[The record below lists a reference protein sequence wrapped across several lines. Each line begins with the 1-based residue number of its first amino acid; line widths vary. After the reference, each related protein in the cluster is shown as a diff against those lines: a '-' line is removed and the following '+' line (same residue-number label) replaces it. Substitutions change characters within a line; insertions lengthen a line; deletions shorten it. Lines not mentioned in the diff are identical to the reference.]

1 LNSKASFL
9 HKVNTSTPRSLAL
22 FLAVWFA
29 SCVGAFVGV
38 TEYIFHTYHSIW
50 VPVVVTIFT
59 FFFSFLLFQFAVE
72 RFIYRK
78 IKLIY
83 KTIHQLKLSKEQKP
97 ITIDLGNDIISA
109 VNSDVVA
116 WATDQ
121 HAEIEYLKNIENYRR
136 EFIGNVSHELK
147 TPIFNIQG
155 YILTLLE
162 GGLEDEKI
170 NRTYLERA
178 EKSVERLI
186 HIVEDL
192 EVITQLES
200 GQLILHKEKF
210 DIVELARDAIA
221 GIQYSAQK
229 NNVKLQF
236 KDIYDK
242 PIFVKADR
250 ESIQKVLTNLLINS
264 IKYSRTSGA
273 GEAKVSFYD
282 MDENILVEVSDNGI
296 GISQEN
302 LPRLFERFFRVDR
315 SRSREIGG
323 TGLGLSI
330 VKHIIEAHNQ
340 TINVRSSPGVGTT
353 FGFTLAKYK

>member
-1 LNSKASFL
+1 
-9 HKVNTSTPRSLAL
+9 
-22 FLAVWFA
+22 
-29 SCVGAFVGV
+29 
-38 TEYIFHTYHSIW
+38 

-162 GGLEDEKI
+162 GGLEDEK
-170 NRTYLERA
+170 
-178 EKSVERLI
+178 
-186 HIVEDL
+186 
-192 EVITQLES
+192 
-200 GQLILHKEKF
+200 
-210 DIVELARDAIA
+210 
-221 GIQYSAQK
+221 
-229 NNVKLQF
+229 
-236 KDIYDK
+236 
-242 PIFVKADR
+242 
-250 ESIQKVLTNLLINS
+250 
-264 IKYSRTSGA
+264 
-273 GEAKVSFYD
+273 
-282 MDENILVEVSDNGI
+282 
-296 GISQEN
+296 
-302 LPRLFERFFRVDR
+302 
-315 SRSREIGG
+315 
-323 TGLGLSI
+323 
-330 VKHIIEAHNQ
+330 
-340 TINVRSSPGVGTT
+340 
-353 FGFTLAKYK
+353 